1 MEIRVRRWSYWRTP
15 CKARWRWGVKDLLN
29 IILLGLQPPT
39 ICAKSYM
46 AYNAFRHYYRIK
58 LQNGV
63 LLAANAL
70 FS

>member
-1 MEIRVRRWSYWRTP
+1 MQS
-15 CKARWRWGVKDLLN
+15 LLGFDFVINKHLLFN
-29 IILLGLQPPT
+29 IILLVGRWGAGLHPPT